1 MCTIAYFEFEG
12 FVQNQPLSQST
23 SLLLCCYALAASEE
37 NMAAT
42 LVFFLFCFFVFW
54 GGVVFL
60 HGMFILTFQL
70 AEELR

>member
-1 MCTIAYFEFEG
+1 MCTIAYFEG

-42 LVFFLFCFFVFW
+42 LGFFFF
-54 GGVVFL
+54 FL